1 MLYALNMIW
10 NPSGGIDLGF
20 INLRFYS
27 LMFVI
32 AFGLGWYLMKAI
44 YEREG
49 ETLEKLD
56 NLFVSTVLATLVGA
70 RLGHVFFYD
79 WDYFKDHKL
88 EILLPIRENANES
101 ILGIIQGWEFTGFA
115 GLASHGAAISI
126 IIVMLYYS
134 KKVIHKP
141 ILWILD
147 RIVIPVASGAIFVRL
162 GNFMNSEIVGTET
175 TSSFGIKFIRDWYSP
190 RQAFEATQIGNTN
203 EAYKAIENNPQFA
216 QLLADVVPKHPAQL
230 YEAFGYIFV
239 FVILYYMYW
248 KTEARNKQGL
258 LFGTF
263 LVLLWTVRFFVEFVK
278 GSQGGFE
285 ENPIFSALST
295 GQWLSIPFII
305 AGFYFIVKSKKT
317 I

>member
-20 INLRFYS
+20 LNIRFYS

-49 ETLEKLD
+49 ESLEKLD

-115 GLASHGAAISI
+115 GLASHGAAIAI

-134 KKVIHKP
+134 KKVIQKP

-175 TSSFGIKFIRDWYSP
+175 NSSFGIKFIRDWYTP
-190 RQAFEATQIGNTN
+190 RQAFDATQIQNSN
-203 EAYKAIENNPQFA
+203 EAYKAIENDPQFA
-216 QLLADVVPKHPAQL
+216 QLLADVAPKHPAQL

-239 FVILYYMYW
+239 FAILYYMYW

-263 LVLLWTVRFFVEFVK
+263 LVLLWT
-278 GSQGGFE
+278 
-285 ENPIFSALST
+285 
-295 GQWLSIPFII
+295 
-305 AGFYFIVKSKKT
+305 
-317 I
+317 